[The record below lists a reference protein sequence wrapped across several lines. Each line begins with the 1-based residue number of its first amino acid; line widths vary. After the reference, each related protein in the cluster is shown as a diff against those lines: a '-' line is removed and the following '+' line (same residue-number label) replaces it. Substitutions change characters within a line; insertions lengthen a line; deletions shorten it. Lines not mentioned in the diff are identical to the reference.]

1 MTRAERLEKL
11 LTGEIDPRGA
21 QAKRW
26 FSEEPELEQ
35 EYFDCVRV
43 EREVGRSLKQ
53 ADARIAGLQPS
64 AADAKNVRE
73 VLENVWSTDPVP
85 VRRRRLVLVEAVLAL
100 AAVIVFAV
108 WMRTPADPATT
119 PRIPLGSKL
128 AITVPSAGENTG
140 LRAFEVIRWE
150 SRELPSGTI
159 FELTVLDAQGM
170 AIVEK
175 VETVGHEFVLTP
187 EQSAKAGKKIT
198 IRVRALRA
206 GSSSALSIDEISA
219 QLGG

>member
-1 MTRAERLEKL
+1 MTRAEKLEKL
-11 LTGEIDPRGA
+11 LTGEIDPRGP

-26 FSEEPELEQ
+26 FVEEPELEQ

-53 ADARIAGLQPS
+53 SEERIAGMQPS
-64 AADAKNVRE
+64 AADAE
-73 VLENVWSTDPVP
+73 VARAALERTWSAQPVV

-100 AAVIVFAV
+100 AAVIAFAV
-108 WMRTPADPATT
+108 WMRSPSETT
-119 PRIPLGSKL
+119 SPPRIPLGSKL
-128 AITVPSAGENTG
+128 AITVPSAGENPG
-140 LRAFEVIRWE
+140 IAALEIIRWE
-150 SRELPSGTI
+150 SRELPTGTT
-159 FELTVLDAQGM
+159 FEVTVLDAQGN
-170 AIVEK
+170 AVIDK
-175 VETVGHEFVLTP
+175 AETAAHELALTP
-187 EQSAKAGKKIT
+187 EQSAKAGKRVT

>member
-21 QAKRW
+21 EAKRW

-64 AADAKNVRE
+64 AADAEEVRE

-85 VRRRRLVLVEAVLAL
+85 VRRRRLVLVEAILAL
-100 AAVIVFAV
+100 AAVIAIAV
-108 WMRTPADPATT
+108 WMKTPAGPAAG

-128 AITVPSAGENTG
+128 AITDPSAGENPG
-140 LRAFEVIRWE
+140 IAVLEIIRWE
-150 SRELPSGTI
+150 SRELPSGTT
-159 FELTVLDAQGM
+159 FEVTVLDAQGN
-170 AIVEK
+170 AVVEK
-175 VETVGHEFVLTP
+175 AETVAQELALTP
-187 EQSAKAGKKIT
+187 EQSAKAGKRVT